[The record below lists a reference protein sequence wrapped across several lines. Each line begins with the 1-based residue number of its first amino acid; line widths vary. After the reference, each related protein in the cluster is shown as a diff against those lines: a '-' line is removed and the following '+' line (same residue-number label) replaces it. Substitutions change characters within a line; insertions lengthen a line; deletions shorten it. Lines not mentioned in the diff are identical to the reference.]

1 MAWLRKVPKSPYW
14 QAIVCKPDGTRTTRS
29 TRTTNKREAQKILVK
44 ITEAE
49 EAGKDGKL
57 TEKIARKI
65 ISDLYA
71 NANKDSLDESSIE
84 EYFQSWLKRKQIE
97 SSESTASRYTP
108 LINRFIGHLG
118 NKAKLDLLH
127 LSHKDI
133 VKARDKVASTLTT
146 STANLMVKAVRAA
159 LNQAI
164 RDGLLDT
171 NEADKIT
178 QLKQTKPK
186 SRRPFTSDELRRLM
200 NAADFEWKGMM
211 LCAIYTGQRLTDIAL
226 LTWQNLDLAN
236 AQLIF
241 KTRKTGRSMAIPLAK
256 RLQEYMGELPAGDDP
271 SAPLFPAAF
280 ARRSRNNNAGP
291 LSNQFYNLMVKAGIA
306 EKKTHTKQGEG
317 RSSKRKTN
325 NLSFHCLRH
334 TATSMLKNA
343 GVSDAVAR
351 DIIGHDSEAIS
362 RQYTHIDLAAKR
374 KAIEAL
380 PDLFE

>member
-1 MAWLRKVPKSPYW
+1 M
-14 QAIVCKPDGTRTTRS
+14 
-29 TRTTNKREAQKILVK
+29 
-44 ITEAE
+44 
-49 EAGKDGKL
+49 
-57 TEKIARKI
+57 
-65 ISDLYA
+65 
-71 NANKDSLDESSIE
+71 DESSIE

-133 VKARDKVASTLTT
+133 VKARDKVASTLTA
-146 STANLMVKAVRAA
+146 STANLMVKAIRAA

-171 NEADKIT
+171 NEADKVT

-186 SRRPFTSDELRRLM
+186 SRRPFTFDELRRLI

-241 KTRKTGRSMAIPLAK
+241 KTRKTGRSMAIPLAPCLK
-256 RLQEYMGELPAGDDP
+256 EYIDQLPAGDDP
-271 SAPLFPAAF
+271 SASHPTPPAIHQSGAPSWPSLL
-280 ARRSRNNNAGP
+280 ALQA
-291 LSNQFYNLMVKAGIA
+291 
-306 EKKTHTKQGEG
+306 
-317 RSSKRKTN
+317 
-325 NLSFHCLRH
+325 
-334 TATSMLKNA
+334 
-343 GVSDAVAR
+343 
-351 DIIGHDSEAIS
+351 IG
-362 RQYTHIDLAAKR
+362 L
-374 KAIEAL
+374 
-380 PDLFE
+380 